1 MLKRGR
7 VRLGDLAELVRAP
20 AALTVPGD
28 VLAGAVSAGNL
39 RPARL
44 VGLAA
49 SSVSI
54 YWAGMALN
62 DWADRHVDAIERPER
77 PIPSGRVPA
86 RTALSLASA
95 LTAVGLGL
103 SAVSGGRAALKTS
116 AALAATAW
124 TYDLGAKNTPAGPL
138 FMAAAR
144 SLDVLV
150 GAGTNRRKAWAPAL
164 AIGTH
169 ILGVTAMSRGEV
181 HGSTPL
187 PAQAAVAATT
197 TITLS
202 TALNTP
208 AAARLAVAAAMA
220 GRPAKPASAARRL
233 SGPVSAAARSAGSAS
248 AGARLPGSASA
259 VDHLGAGGELAAAA
273 FAGLYARAVGPAQL
287 VAAGEPSGPNLR
299 QAVGA
304 GIHGLVPL
312 QAAWCA
318 RGGAPR
324 LGAALVLALPLAR
337 ALARKVSPT

>member
-1 MLKRGR
+1 MLKRGPI
-7 VRLGDLAELVRAP
+7 RLADLAELVRAP

-28 VLAGAVSAGNL
+28 VLAGAVAAGNL

-44 VGLAA
+44 AGLAA

-62 DWADRHVDAIERPER
+62 DWADRKVDAEERPER

-86 RTALSLASA
+86 RTALGLASA

-103 SAVSGGRAALKTS
+103 SALAGGRATLKTS

-124 TYDLGAKNTPAGPL
+124 TYDLGAKNTPAGPA

-150 GAGTNRRKAWAPAL
+150 GAGPTRRKAWAPAL

-169 ILGVTAMSRGEV
+169 TLTLTAMSRGEV
-181 HGSTPL
+181 HGSTPT
-187 PAQAAVAATT
+187 PARTALAATT
-197 TITLS
+197 LIT
-202 TALNTP
+202 TAT
-208 AAARLAVAAAMA
+208 ASDRL
-220 GRPAKPASAARRL
+220 
-233 SGPVSAAARSAGSAS
+233 
-248 AGARLPGSASA
+248 
-259 VDHLGAGGELAAAA
+259 LATA
-273 FAGLYARAVGPAQL
+273 FAGLYARSVAPAQ
-287 VAAGEPSGPNLR
+287 AAAAREPTGPNLR
-299 QAVGA
+299 KAVGA

-318 RGGAPR
+318 RAGQPWIGAG
-324 LGAALVLALPLAR
+324 LLAALPLAR